1 MVLVITLPFP
11 ISVNSAYGGG
21 SGQQRF
27 KSKSLKAWLAKCPS
41 ELNERVESYPVHIHY
56 TFAWPCARERDG
68 QNYQKVVL
76 DYLVNMGV
84 LIDDNY
90 KFVASETWSHIGIDR
105 KNPRVEIKITTP

>member
-1 MVLVITLPFP
+1 MIITLPFP
-11 ISVNSAYGGG
+11 VSVNGAYNGG
-21 SGQQRF
+21 SGQRRF

-41 ELNERVESYPVHIHY
+41 ELSERVKVYPVHIHY

-68 QNYQKVVL
+68 NNYTKVVL

-105 KNPRVEIKITTP
+105 KNPRVEVCINEKK

>member
-1 MVLVITLPFP
+1 MIITLPFP
-11 ISVNSAYGGG
+11 VSVNSAYGGG

-27 KSKSLKAWLAKCPS
+27 KSKSLRAWLAKCPS
-41 ELNERVESYPVHIHY
+41 ELTERVESYPVHIHY

-105 KNPRVEIKITTP
+105 KNPRVIIEITTP